1 MDTTATVA
9 IIMGS
14 VALIIATIFIVGIVL
29 IYKRVKKHYESDEN
43 TKKMVK
49 AATDQALK
57 EFNNRRK
64 Q

>member
-14 VALIIATIFIVGIVL
+14 VALIIVTIFIVGIVI

-43 TKKMVK
+43 VKKMVK
-49 AATDQALK
+49 TATDQALK

>member
-14 VALIIATIFIVGIVL
+14 VALIIVTIFIVGIVI

-43 TKKMVK
+43 VKKMVK
-49 AATDQALK
+49 TATDQAL
-57 EFNNRRK
+57 
-64 Q
+64 